1 MRAWASL
8 WGRSGC
14 LTLELGPQGLT
25 LRRLADLGFGKTV
38 QGGQAPGTEA
48 RQVGVHQ
55 PWQCPAP
62 HSSSEWNNVDPYE
75 REQLRIKM
83 EDGEFW

>member
-1 MRAWASL
+1 MPAS
-8 WGRSGC
+8 
-14 LTLELGPQGLT
+14 
-25 LRRLADLGFGKTV
+25 
-38 QGGQAPGTEA
+38 
-48 RQVGVHQ
+48 
-55 PWQCPAP
+55 PWQCPSP

>member
-1 MRAWASL
+1 MSILRASDLA
-8 WGRSGC
+8 
-14 LTLELGPQGLT
+14 LTSQPLDLGSSGLT
-25 LRRLADLGFGKTV
+25 LTWAR
-38 QGGQAPGTEA
+38 GGQTPGTEA
-48 RQVGVHQ
+48 RQIGACQ
-55 PWQCPAP
+55 PLIGPSP